1 MLTEV
6 YLCLALSPELQH
18 VLRLMLAPDP
28 RDRASVE
35 LLLSLPSVRKHRWRR
50 QLSLRLREGWLSLLT
65 LGQVNTSSVHVFKG
79 RSISLS
85 VNLYRSSV
93 FEHWRV
99 LLWFITEEKKSSPSV
114 LWTCD
119 IYRNNYNLVQIFSY
133 LTVLYISIPVSL
145 NNNFLMNHIKC
156 TLFFTLFS
164 VFVTLTRLC
173 GNMFLSCS
181 LSVCLSVNLFIPLPV
196 CLPVSFQSLFIYL
209 VGSLSNYFLLI
220 ISFSMSF
227 LHSSACSRP

>member
-50 QLSLRLREGWLSLLT
+50 QLSLRLREGWLSLLI

-93 FEHWRV
+93 FEHWRA
-99 LLWFITEEKKSSPSV
+99 LLWFITKGKKKSSPSV
-114 LWTCD
+114 LWSCA

-133 LTVLYISIPVSL
+133 LTVLCMCIPVSL
-145 NNNFLMNHIKC
+145 NNNFLMNRIKRTAFLPC
-156 TLFFTLFS
+156 F
-164 VFVTLTRLC
+164 LC
-173 GNMFLSCS
+173 
-181 LSVCLSVNLFIPLPV
+181 
-196 CLPVSFQSLFIYL
+196 
-209 VGSLSNYFLLI
+209 LLY
-220 ISFSMSF
+220 
-227 LHSSACSRP
+227 